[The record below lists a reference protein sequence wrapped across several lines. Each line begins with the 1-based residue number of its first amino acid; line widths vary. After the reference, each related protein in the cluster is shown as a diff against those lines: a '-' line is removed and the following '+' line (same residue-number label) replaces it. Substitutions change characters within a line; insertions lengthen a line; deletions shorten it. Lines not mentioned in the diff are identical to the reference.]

1 MSDLDDLHNKIAQL
15 LVDAG
20 PAEAKKII
28 ARAKL
33 ALDGESCELP
43 YQYRGGKFQDYSGL

>member
-1 MSDLDDLHNKIAQL
+1 MSDLDDLHNKIGQL

-28 ARAKL
+28 RA
-33 ALDGESCELP
+33 
-43 YQYRGGKFQDYSGL
+43 QN